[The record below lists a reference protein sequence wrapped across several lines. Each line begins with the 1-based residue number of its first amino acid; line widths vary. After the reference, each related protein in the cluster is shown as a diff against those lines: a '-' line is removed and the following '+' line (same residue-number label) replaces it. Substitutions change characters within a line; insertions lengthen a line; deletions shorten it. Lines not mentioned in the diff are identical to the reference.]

1 MSCTLPLTSVL
12 KSLPTLCSVELSSD
26 FSLAHSIAI
35 NKILNKAVYC
45 LFNLYAEYIMR
56 NAGLEEAQAGI
67 KIARRCMTIA
77 S

>member
-1 MSCTLPLTSVL
+1 MQMSCTLPLTSVL
-12 KSLPTLCSVELSSD
+12 KSLPTLCSVELSLD

-45 LFNLYAEYIMR
+45 HRAYLTYM
-56 NAGLEEAQAGI
+56 QS
-67 KIARRCMTIA
+67 T